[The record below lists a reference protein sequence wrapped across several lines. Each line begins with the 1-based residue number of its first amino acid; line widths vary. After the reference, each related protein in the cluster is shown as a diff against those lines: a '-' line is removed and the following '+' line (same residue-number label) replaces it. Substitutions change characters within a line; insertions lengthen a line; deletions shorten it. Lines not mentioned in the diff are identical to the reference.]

1 MKKKHKIIL
10 AVVIGVCII
19 LSIVLLLRKNNV
31 YEKQLFYMDTYI
43 ELKIYTPKKE
53 KEMEE
58 ILEGIEYLY
67 SYYHKLTDRYQAYD
81 GVKNVYYLN
90 EELENNVEV
99 EIDPL
104 LANMIL
110 YGIEY
115 YEKTNGY
122 FNIALGNVTD
132 IWKTYRESG
141 EGVPTDEELSHS
153 GSISIEDIVLKNHQY
168 LKKNSVKLDLGGY
181 AKGYVTQ
188 LVGEFLEENKIDK
201 YIINAGG
208 NVKVGKAY
216 DKDFYQIG
224 IEDPTQT
231 NEIYKIINV
240 EEKSIVTSGDYQ
252 RYYDYQGNRYSHI
265 INPKTLYP
273 ESDVHSI
280 TVITS
285 NSAYADIMSTYLYL
299 ISLEERKKVLEENRE
314 IDAIWYNKDNT
325 IEQTKGLES
334 YE

>member
-1 MKKKHKIIL
+1 MKKKYKIIL
-10 AVVIGVCII
+10 LVVIVICII
-19 LSIVLLLRKNNV
+19 LSIVLLLTKNNK
-31 YEKQLFYMDTYI
+31 YEKKLFYMDTYI
-43 ELKIYTPKKE
+43 DIKIYTPKKE
-53 KEMEE
+53 KEMKE

-67 SYYHKLTDRYQAYD
+67 SYYHKLADRYQAYE
-81 GVKNVYYLN
+81 GIKNVYYLN

-110 YGIEY
+110 YGIKY

-132 IWKTYRESG
+132 IWKTYRERN
-141 EGVPTDEELSHS
+141 EGVPSKEELSNS
-153 GSISIEDIVLKNHQY
+153 GSISIEDIALKDQQY
-168 LKKNSVKLDLGGY
+168 VKKNSVKLDLGGY

-188 LVGEFLEENKIDK
+188 LVGEFLEANEIDK

-216 DKDFYQIG
+216 DLDLYQIG
-224 IEDPTQT
+224 IENPTQT
-231 NEIYKIINV
+231 SEIYKIINV

-265 INPKTLYP
+265 IHPKTLYP
-273 ESDVHSI
+273 ESEVHSI

-285 NSAYADIMSTYLYL
+285 DSAYADIMSTYLYL
-299 ISLEERKKVLEENRE
+299 LSLEERKKVLEENQE
-314 IDAIWYNKDNT
+314 IEAIWYNKDNT
-325 IEQTKGLES
+325 IEQTKGLEL